1 MRHCKELVTALELMA
16 AYNSAV
22 RHEAQAASQH
32 HRLLPLPQL
41 PRSSQPHAVREY
53 LVRRTLVPIYSLHVL
68 ATIARLDL
76 DATKNA
82 LNQDNVE
89 AGTRVASAEER
100 TSLHGELRRRLWT
113 TEETT
118 HAEMRGGAVM
128 TAVAEMAVAEMEDT
142 GVGLESRN
150 KAAARCRMHQ
160 DHSMVAHRKYLHH
173 HRRQAHLQEIHQ
185 SGNVARHATT
195 PHLSTTGVAAEV
207 ASSGLEEAADARM
220 TGAEAEDLAVRR
232 T

>member
-1 MRHCKELVTALELMA
+1 
-16 AYNSAV
+16 
-22 RHEAQAASQH
+22 
-32 HRLLPLPQL
+32 
-41 PRSSQPHAVREY
+41 
-53 LVRRTLVPIYSLHVL
+53 
-68 ATIARLDL
+68 
-76 DATKNA
+76 
-82 LNQDNVE
+82 
-89 AGTRVASAEER
+89 
-100 TSLHGELRRRLWT
+100 
-113 TEETT
+113 
-118 HAEMRGGAVM
+118 M

>member
-41 PRSSQPHAVREY
+41 PRSSQPHAVREC
-53 LVRRTLVPIYSLHVL
+53 LVRRTLVPISLLHVL

-89 AGTRVASAEER
+89 AGTRVASAEEM

-128 TAVAEMAVAEMEDT
+128 TVVAEMEDT

-195 PHLSTTGVAAEV
+195 PHLSTTGVAAE
-207 ASSGLEEAADARM
+207 EAADARM

-232 T
+232 I